1 MIYLLLSIL
10 CGSMVSLVMRIS
22 EGRIGSK
29 TGMVAM
35 NYLTCLLVAGSFMG
49 FGNVM
54 PEHPLAGRTLGMGVI
69 NGIFYM
75 AGLLMMQYN
84 IPRNG
89 VVLPS
94 VFSRMG
100 GLLVPLAVAILFFH
114 EAPTVMQILGS
125 VLAIAAI
132 LILNYQKDAGNV
144 GDKKALVMLFIADGL
159 AGIMAK
165 VFSEIGDQVLS
176 PNFLFFTFSSAF
188 VFCSM
193 IVLMKKERPGL
204 REVGFGMMV
213 GVPNF
218 MGARFTL
225 KALETIPAVIVYPM
239 RSVSTIV
246 IITLAGTLFFREK
259 LSRRQLA
266 AMGIILASLILLN
279 V

>member
-22 EGRIGSK
+22 EGRIQSK
-29 TGMVAM
+29 TGMIAM
-35 NYLTCLLVAGSFMG
+35 NYLTCLLVAGCFMG
-49 FGNVM
+49 FGNVL
-54 PEHPLAGRTLGMGVI
+54 PDHPLTGRTLGMGVI

-75 AGLLMMQYN
+75 AGLMMMQYN

-114 EAPTVMQILGS
+114 EVPTVMQVIGA

-132 LILNYQKDAGNV
+132 LVLNYQKGSGTV
-144 GDKKALVMLFIADGL
+144 GDKKALVMLFVADGL

-165 VFSEIGDQVLS
+165 VFSEVGSTDLS

-188 VFCSM
+188 LFCSM
-193 IVLMKKERPGL
+193 IVLARKERPGL

-225 KALETIPAVIVYPM
+225 KALESIPAVIVYPT
-239 RSVSTIV
+239 RSVATIV
-246 IITLAGTLFFREK
+246 IITLAGTLFFKEK

-266 AMGIILASLILLN
+266 AMGIILASLVLLN

>member
-1 MIYLLLSIL
+1 MIYLLLSIV

-22 EGRIGSK
+22 EGKIQSK
-29 TGMVAM
+29 TSMIAM
-35 NYLTCLLVAGSFMG
+35 NYLTCLTVAGCFMG
-49 FGNVM
+49 FGNVF
-54 PEHPLAGRTLGMGVI
+54 PQTEGIGRTLTMGVI

-75 AGLLMMQYN
+75 AGLMMMQYN

-100 GLLVPLAVAILFFH
+100 SLLVPLAVAILFFG
-114 EAPTVMQILGS
+114 EVPTMMQIIGS
-125 VLAIAAI
+125 ALAIAAI
-132 LILNYQKDAGNV
+132 LILNYQKGAGNV
-144 GDKKALVMLFIADGL
+144 GDKKALVYLFIADGL

-165 VFSEIGDQVLS
+165 VFSEIGNSVLS
-176 PNFLFFTFSSAF
+176 SNFLFFTFSSAF

-193 IVLMKKERPGL
+193 IVLMKKEHPGL
-204 REVGFGMMV
+204 REVIFGMLV

-218 MGARFTL
+218 MGARFVL
-225 KALETIPAVIVYPM
+225 KALESVPAVIVYPT

-246 IITLAGTLFFREK
+246 IITLAGTLFFKEK

-266 AMGIILASLILLN
+266 AMGIILAALILLN